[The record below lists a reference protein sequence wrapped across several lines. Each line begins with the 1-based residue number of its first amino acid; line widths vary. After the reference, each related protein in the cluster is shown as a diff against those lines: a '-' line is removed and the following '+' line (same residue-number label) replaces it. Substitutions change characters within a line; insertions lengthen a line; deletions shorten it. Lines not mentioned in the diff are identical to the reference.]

1 MFDLG
6 FAELMVIGITALI
19 VVGPKDLPV
28 LFQRAGEFV
37 GKMRGMAREF
47 SRAMDSAADESGM
60 KGTMSDLK
68 ALSNPAATAMDSVR
82 DAAKSAMDFN
92 PDISPSALLDPESET
107 GKLAAERKAYSAKIQ
122 AKTARA
128 TAERIEKEA
137 AQARAKAEELEAKA
151 AEAEAPPAEP
161 KAAPKQKATAPKKK
175 KATKSE

>member
-6 FAELMVIGITALI
+6 FAELLVIGITALI

-28 LFQRAGEFV
+28 LFRRAGEFV

-60 KGTMSDLK
+60 KGTMKDLK

-82 DAAKSAMDFN
+82 DAAKSATDFTS
-92 PDISPSALLDPESET
+92 DLSPSDLLDPESET
-107 GKLAAERKAYSAKIQ
+107 GKLAAERKAFSAKIQ

-128 TAERIEKEA
+128 TAERLEKEA
-137 AQARAKAEELEAKA
+137 TQAREKAEELETKA
-151 AEAEAPPAEP
+151 AEAEPADP
-161 KAAPKQKATAPKKK
+161 ASKPASKK
-175 KATKSE
+175 KAAKPK